1 MAVAARVANGNQSS
15 VLALKASLSQSRS
28 FPLMSTPATPVSPT
42 AQRGYIAALV
52 AAFLG
57 WLFDGFEMGLF
68 PLIGK
73 PALQD
78 MLPDS
83 TAAVQGQWFTVIIA
97 IFLVGAAT
105 GGVLFGWLGDKLG
118 RVKAMA
124 LAIFTF
130 AIFTGL
136 CAFVTE
142 AWQFAGL
149 RFVAS
154 LGMGGEWALGVALV
168 NEIWGGKNRAWIAGM
183 IGAASNVGFLLTG
196 VLSLYLNASLETITQ
211 WISAI
216 GISQETADYL
226 LHNRGWRLLAV
237 SGAAPALINFF
248 ILIFVPESHKWE
260 EEKKSGTTSHWAT
273 KDLLGILVAAVAAL
287 CIITVWTPQVLEKI
301 GNGVALPVTFLG
313 LAIALW
319 GYLHPVRS
327 YMTQI
332 AERAFIMKS
341 LLIGAGL
348 AAVALMGTWGSAQ
361 QAAKWASFLSP
372 DGTKSNII
380 EYVVIATALGA
391 ILVTLLTPL
400 VADKLG
406 RRITYFLL
414 CVLALGSA
422 FVFFQTNHSYTGSGM
437 PVWLMTSAFLLGGLT
452 ASFYG
457 FFPLYFPE
465 LFPTSVRATGQGFC
479 FNFGRLIAAIGSLQF
494 VNLMSM
500 FGSAKVTELEG
511 EARRLMQL
519 QVEANAFSV
528 LSCIYVVGMVL
539 IWFAPETK
547 GKSLQ

>member
-1 MAVAARVANGNQSS
+1 M
-15 VLALKASLSQSRS
+15 
-28 FPLMSTPATPVSPT
+28 TDPAKKSKSH
-42 AQRGYIAALV
+42 IAALV
-52 AAFLG
+52 AAILG
-57 WLFDGFEMGLF
+57 WMFDGFEMGLF

-78 MLPDS
+78 MLPGE

-118 RVKAMA
+118 RVKAMT

-136 CAFVTE
+136 CAFAQQ
-142 AWQFAGL
+142 AWQFAAL

-168 NEIWGGKNRAWIAGM
+168 NEIWGNKNRAWIAGL

-196 VLSLYLNASLETITQ
+196 VLSLYLNASLDTVGH
-211 WISAI
+211 WISSI
-216 GISQETADYL
+216 GIGQESADYL
-226 LHNRGWRLLAV
+226 LHNRGWRFLAI

-260 EEKKSGTTSHWAT
+260 EEKKSGSTSHWAT
-273 KDLLGILVAAVAAL
+273 KDLLGVLVAAIAAL
-287 CIITVWTPQVLEKI
+287 GIIAVWTPQVLEEV
-301 GNGVALPVTFLG
+301 GNRVALPVTVVGLG
-313 LAIALW
+313 IALW
-319 GYLHPVRS
+319 GYLHPVRR
-327 YMTQI
+327 YMTRAQ
-332 AERAFIMKS
+332 AGGSVQAVDRAFIMRN

-391 ILVTLLTPL
+391 ILVTIITPL

-406 RRITYFLL
+406 RRVTYFLL

-422 FVFFQTNHSYTGSGM
+422 ILFFQTNHSYTGTGM
-437 PVWLMTSAFLLGGLT
+437 PVWLITTAFLLGGLT

-500 FGSAKVTELEG
+500 FGSDKVVQLEG

-519 QVEANAFSV
+519 HVEANAFSV

-539 IWFAPETK
+539 VWFAPETK
-547 GKSLQ
+547 GHSLK